1 VKEYEINKAEIELK
15 RKEWQEAYGEEL
27 MDNNMIKER
36 EIITTIGG
44 INLEKYGL
52 TEIRDEMMKE
62 DEREAPE

>member
-1 VKEYEINKAEIELK
+1 MKEYEINKAEIELK